1 MTLSDRTKTIWIFYL
16 TLTEVLAAQARW
28 SYIIFNADVSFT
40 LKETAAFDLNFIYNG
55 VRDYQM
61 PFPIHIQPP

>member
-1 MTLSDRTKTIWIFYL
+1 MTVGDKTKTIWIFRL
-16 TLTEVLAAQARW
+16 TLTEVMTAQARW
-28 SYIIFNADVSFT
+28 SCIIFNADVSFT
-40 LKETAAFDLNFIYNG
+40 LKETAAFNLNLIYNG

>member
-1 MTLSDRTKTIWIFYL
+1 MNLL
-16 TLTEVLAAQARW
+16 TLIEVLTAQARW
-28 SYIIFNADVSFT
+28 SCIIFNTDVSFT
-40 LKETAAFDLNFIYNG
+40 LKETAAFNSNLIYNG